1 MKKLIV
7 VLMLSLFVIV
17 SSGCYHIT
25 YDSGKQIP
33 ANITKTKLSANMFLW
48 GIVGTTIDIKKLACK
63 EIMKIESKESFVD
76 WLLGYIT
83 LGIYVPNTVL
93 VYCIK

>member
-7 VLMLSLFVIV
+7 ALMLSLFIMT
-17 SSGCYHIT
+17 SGCYHIT

-48 GIVGTTIDIKKLACK
+48 GIVGTTIDIKKIVVRRL
-63 EIMKIESKESFVD
+63 
-76 WLLGYIT
+76 
-83 LGIYVPNTVL
+83 
-93 VYCIK
+93 